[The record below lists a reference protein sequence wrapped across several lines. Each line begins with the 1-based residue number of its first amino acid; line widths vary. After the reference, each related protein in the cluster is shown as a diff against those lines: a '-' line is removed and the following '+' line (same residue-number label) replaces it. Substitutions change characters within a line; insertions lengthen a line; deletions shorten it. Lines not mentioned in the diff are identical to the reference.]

1 MYVSLTKRTRDAR
14 RSREALLDSAET
26 LFAQRGYD
34 GASLGDI
41 AAGAGLSR
49 GTPNYF
55 FGSKEQLYL
64 EVLDRAFAARQAATS
79 AAFAPVHDWAAGD
92 GGLDELRA
100 ALTRAAEDYLRFL
113 ADHPSFVGLVMREE
127 LGGGGRMRRRT
138 VPSTAMQDAF
148 AALRRVGRSRG
159 LRRFKEA
166 DAILVFVALTFAPVS
181 YRNTLM
187 RAVDRDLEEPTVRRQ
202 LVRLAVDELMH
213 LLVAH

>member
-1 MYVSLTKRTRDAR
+1 VHVSISKPSRDAR

-41 AAGAGLSR
+41 AAGASLSR

-55 FGSKEQLYL
+55 FGSKEQLYV

-79 AAFAPVHDWAAGD
+79 AAFVPVHDWAAGD

-100 ALTRAAEDYLRFL
+100 ALTRAADDYLRFL
-113 ADHPSFVGLVMREE
+113 ADHPSFVDLVMREE

-138 VPSTAMQDAF
+138 VPSTAMEEAF
-148 AALRRVGRSRG
+148 AALRRVQRSRG
-159 LRRFKEA
+159 LRPFKVA
-166 DAILVFVALTFAPVS
+166 DAILVFVALTFGPVS

-187 RAVDRDLEEPTVRRQ
+187 RAVDRDLDKPIVRRQ

-213 LLVAH
+213 LLVAR